1 MSGMTAYFGLQE
13 RGQPKLGET
22 FFISGA
28 AGMIGLTVGQIAKIK
43 DCKVVGS
50 ANFGCCLDISTWLS
64 EDKISVTYMT
74 FLVMEQLIQ

>member
-1 MSGMTAYFGLQE
+1 
-13 RGQPKLGET
+13 
-22 FFISGA
+22 
-28 AGMIGLTVGQIAKIK
+28 MIGLTVGQIAKIK